1 MNDSFLEI
9 LHISVISFAILNQY
23 WIATGQWYLEPIFG
37 TFFSTMI
44 HTLAI
49 LYSFHKLVD
58 LNRKKEDD
66 TDEDA

>member
-9 LHISVISFAILNQY
+9 FHISVISFAIFNQY

-44 HTLAI
+44 HTVAI
-49 LYSFHKLVD
+49 LYSFQKLVD
-58 LNRKKEDD
+58 LNREKQEDD
-66 TDEDA
+66 RDE